1 MKKRYKILISLAGL
15 TILMTM
21 FFTACQNRKT
31 EGTEGDLSAAVK
43 ALLYTTDTGNQSQ
56 IMWWNDEWQVIGTS
70 RYAFSGASL
79 DGFKNASVS
88 DGKLILVPRGEAQ
101 ERDYGKIVLIDT
113 SDGTYETIDIGR
125 INPTSFDV
133 ERNMVAVTSNLNMEC
148 FIDVADITTKSVQS
162 MSLNDYGLC
171 VTDVVLVN
179 GEVYGVAVR
188 NDLESSLLCH
198 IDVHNQIC
206 EEIMPL
212 SDDSPFLGKHG
223 DDVVL
228 TSHDKMIRYNTK
240 SKEYTE
246 QTLTRNDAFNIN
258 ICGDV
263 ILIAYTNIHDRE
275 YDSLVEARD
284 YATNT
289 VIGEMSQPGAILQL
303 ESDGELMYVL
313 GYDKLYQYRM
323 QAGKF
328 TLIKSISCEMNGY
341 YLGGFYHFGK

>member
-1 MKKRYKILISLAGL
+1 MAAVCL
-15 TILMTM
+15 
-21 FFTACQNRKT
+21 TACKKMAIEEPT
-31 EGTEGDLSAAVK
+31 GDISAA
-43 ALLYTTDTGNQSQ
+43 AHAMLYTTDVGNHSKITWLSDDCQ
-56 IMWWNDEWQVIGTS
+56 MIGTS
-70 RYAFSGASL
+70 GYAFSGASL

-88 DGKLILVPRGEAQ
+88 GGKIILVPRGETQ
-101 ERDYGKIVLIDT
+101 EKDYGKIVMIDT
-113 SDGTYETIDIGR
+113 ENGASETIDIDR
-125 INPTSFDV
+125 INPTSYDA
-133 ERNMVAVTSNLNMEC
+133 EENMVAVTSNLNMEC
-148 FIDVADITTKSVQS
+148 FIDLADITTKKVQS
-162 MSLNDYGLC
+162 MSLKDYGLC

-179 GEVYGVAVR
+179 GDVYGVAVR

-228 TSHDKMIRYNTK
+228 TSRDKMIRYNTK

-263 ILIAYTNIHDRE
+263 ILIAYTDIHDRE

-284 YATNT
+284 YATNAI
-289 VIGEMSQPGAILQL
+289 IGEMSQPGAVLQL
-303 ESDGELMYVL
+303 ESDGEWVYVL

-328 TLIKSISCEMNGY
+328 TLIKSISCEMSGY
-341 YLGGFYHFGK
+341 YLGGFYHFTK